1 MPALVA
7 GMTSWP
13 EPERIPVDVSVVD
26 ADAERPPTLLTV
38 MAREL
43 VNVAVPLSAPPFKMM
58 VPPPASSPAP
68 A

>member
-7 GMTSWP
+7 GMTSRP

-26 ADAERPPTLLTV
+26 ADAERPPLLTV